1 MPYLKKSP
9 DKEAARSRSGASS
22 FRSLRL
28 RVTGGAA
35 LIAAAIFLAYSPS
48 INGGFILDDDKLLT
62 ENDIV
67 RAPDGTQRFWLS
79 TEAVDYW
86 PLSNSTLWIEWR
98 LWGMHPAGYR
108 ATNLILHAAEAFLI
122 WALLRKLAIPGA
134 FLAAMF
140 FAVHPVNVEAAA
152 WIAQRKDMLA
162 LLFFLLSI
170 LWYLKSIKLGPRPI
184 FGPHPLEAKQ
194 PSFAQCP
201 PHNSSSLILHPLIYG
216 IG

>member
-1 MPYLKKSP
+1 M
-9 DKEAARSRSGASS
+9 A
-22 FRSLRL
+22 
-28 RVTGGAA
+28 GGAA

-67 RAPDGTQRFWLS
+67 QAPDGIQRFWLS

-134 FLAAMF
+134 FLAATF

-170 LWYLKSIKLGPRPI
+170 LWYLKSIKLGPRPT
-184 FGPHPLEAKQ
+184 FGPYPLEAKR
-194 PSFAQCP
+194 PSIARARHTMLHP
-201 PHNSSSLILHPLIYG
+201 SSFILHPLIYG